1 MVVESVDPVEAASK
15 CPYLN
20 KQVSGA
26 IKELKQDDVI
36 VVQESEPKSNG
47 NSSFNVIHNTIRLM

>member
-1 MVVESVDPVEAASK
+1 MVVESIDPGKAASK

-36 VVQESEPKSNG
+36 VVQESKPKSNG
-47 NSSFNVIHNTIRLM
+47 NSSFNVIHNIRLM